1 MITSSRRVFMG
12 VDRRV
17 VLCRPTLQ
25 LPPPRPTRLQ
35 LIKLLTGLGFG
46 HVDFPIA
53 TIAKE
58 LVGKPYLREARMSD
72 APNAFTCST
81 LVRHLYAMRG
91 IWIPRFVEQQYE
103 FGRPVENMHAG
114 DLVFRSATDGSAEP
128 YHVGI
133 MTKERTV
140 IHAAGRGERAGV
152 QEIPLATFKRSSRFL
167 VTRRI
172 VDDWDEIET
181 FIVTPRYEIETSDDL
196 NILVRRLIMEQRS
209 S

>member
-1 MITSSRRVFMG
+1 MCFVEQTYPDPNEKQRPRQQPDPQDNRGQLRRNQSPNLHPKKDYQSLEEMRGYAPQNDTIPRETHLPKFQNVRKVSSHLHLLPTEDFMITSSRRVFMG

-91 IWIPRFVEQQYE
+91 IWIPRFVEQ
-103 FGRPVENMHAG
+103 
-114 DLVFRSATDGSAEP
+114 
-128 YHVGI
+128 
-133 MTKERTV
+133 
-140 IHAAGRGERAGV
+140 
-152 QEIPLATFKRSSRFL
+152 
-167 VTRRI
+167 
-172 VDDWDEIET
+172 
-181 FIVTPRYEIETSDDL
+181 
-196 NILVRRLIMEQRS
+196 
-209 S
+209 